1 MNNRTITIINNP
13 QKKGLSYQRPFTCQV
28 FDSGNKRTYVLD
40 DTKCDVM
47 RKHFILRPG
56 CRIIEDGVTHIIK
69 DIWYPSPPSPIFKFL
84 LLIGSAVL

>member
-1 MNNRTITIINNP
+1 MNSKTITIINNP

-40 DTKCDVM
+40 DTKRDVM

-56 CRIIEDGVTHIIK
+56 CRIIDDGVTHIIK
-69 DIWYPSPPSPIFKFL
+69 DIWYPSPPRHPH
-84 LLIGSAVL
+84 LIVFPEATV